1 MHTHTQ
7 KIIFDGIPHPLGIS
21 QRNSFLVS
29 RRTKSVRTP
38 QIRNDVRLGRP
49 LHRNKLK
56 KIKLFR
62 VPEEVSRTQS
72 FSPNPI
78 AKNPR
83 KSVEYNWKS

>member
-62 VPEEVSRTQS
+62 VPEEVSRTHSLFHQI
-72 FSPNPI
+72 P
-78 AKNPR
+78 
-83 KSVEYNWKS
+83 